1 MKALSFFN
9 AREICTIHK
18 LSEQLFIQLKGER
31 TVVMEDLRVL
41 EGKKITIYDIARE
54 AGVSP
59 ATVSR
64 VLTSNAKVKSDKLEA
79 VQAIIAKYNFR
90 PNALARGLTET
101 RRKVI
106 GIIMAD
112 VRNPYYAN
120 LFVACEQAARAKGY
134 SLLLENS
141 LGRQEIEE
149 QQLILMEEQR
159 VDAIILVGG
168 RADDLHSNEAFV
180 EKVNQVSNSI
190 PVILTGKLDGT
201 SCYQVRIDAIRTMD
215 LVMEHLIALGH
226 RDIALVGG
234 LNTVASSY
242 EKRKRYKQI
251 LAKYQIPC
259 RPEYYENY
267 GSYDYETGY
276 SQTEKLLALDNV
288 PTAVIGINDSASI
301 GAMNC
306 IQEHG
311 FRIPDDISVVGY
323 DNTHICNM
331 VTPKLTSIDY
341 NYDDFAEKLIAT
353 VEGVYSS
360 ASLPPLQLI
369 EPSLIIRKSTGAA
382 RH

>member
-1 MKALSFFN
+1 
-9 AREICTIHK
+9 
-18 LSEQLFIQLKGER
+18 
-31 TVVMEDLRVL
+31 MEDLRAV
-41 EGKKITIYDIARE
+41 EGRKITIYDIAKE

-64 VLTSNAKVKSDKLEA
+64 VLTNNARVGADKQRA

-90 PNALARGLTET
+90 PNALARGLSET

-120 LFVACEQAARAKGY
+120 LFVACEQAAREKGY

-141 LGRQEIEE
+141 LGQQKIEE
-149 QQLILMEEQR
+149 EQLDLMEEQR
-159 VDAIILVGG
+159 VDAVILVGG

-190 PVILTGKLDGT
+190 PVILTGRLDGT
-201 SCYQVRIDAIRTMD
+201 SCYQVRIDSIRTMD
-215 LVMEHLIALGH
+215 LVMEHLIGQGH

-234 LNTVASSY
+234 LDSVASSY

-251 LAKYQIPC
+251 LSKYQIPC
-259 RPEYYENY
+259 RSEYYENF
-267 GSYDYETGY
+267 GGYDYETGY
-276 SQTEKLLALDNV
+276 SCMEKLLALDRV
-288 PTAVIGINDSASI
+288 PTAVIGINDSASV

-311 FRIPDDISVVGY
+311 LKIPEDISVVGY
-323 DNTHICNM
+323 DNTFICNI
-331 VTPKLTSIDY
+331 VTPKLTSVDY
-341 NYDDFAEKLIAT
+341 NYNDFAEKLVAT
-353 VEGVYSS
+353 VEGIYSS

-369 EPSLIIRKSTGAA
+369 EPSLIVRGSTGAA
-382 RH
+382 SAAH

>member
-1 MKALSFFN
+1 
-9 AREICTIHK
+9 
-18 LSEQLFIQLKGER
+18 
-31 TVVMEDLRVL
+31 MEDLRAL

-64 VLTSNAKVKSDKLEA
+64 VLTNNARVKSDKWEA
-79 VQAIIAKYNFR
+79 VQAVIAKYNFR
-90 PNALARGLTET
+90 PNALARSLSET

-112 VRNPYYAN
+112 VRNPYYAK
-120 LFVACEQAARAKGY
+120 LFVACEQAAREKGY

-141 LGRQEIEE
+141 LGRQSIEE

-168 RADDLHSNEAFV
+168 RSDDLHSNEAFV
-180 EKVNQVSNSI
+180 EKVNQVCNSI

-201 SCYQVRIDAIRTMD
+201 SCYQVRIDAIKTMD
-215 LVMEHLIALGH
+215 LVMEHLLALGH
-226 RDIALVGG
+226 RDIALAGG
-234 LNTVASSY
+234 LDTVASSY

-251 LAKYQIPC
+251 LSKYQIPC
-259 RPEYYENY
+259 RPEYYENF

-276 SQTEKLLALDNV
+276 EQTARLLALNNV
-288 PTAVIGINDSASI
+288 PTAIIGINDSAAA

-311 FRIPDDISVVGY
+311 LRVPDDISVVGY
-323 DNTHICNM
+323 DNTLICNV

-341 NYDDFAEKLIAT
+341 NYDEFAKKLIAT
-353 VEGVYSS
+353 VDGVYDS
-360 ASLPPLQLI
+360 ALLPPLQLI
-369 EPSLIIRKSTGAA
+369 EPSLIIRGSTC
-382 RH
+382 RVRTQL

>member
-1 MKALSFFN
+1 
-9 AREICTIHK
+9 
-18 LSEQLFIQLKGER
+18 
-31 TVVMEDLRVL
+31 MEDLRAP

-64 VLTSNAKVKSDKLEA
+64 VLTNNARVRSDKWEA

-90 PNALARGLTET
+90 PNALARGLSET

-112 VRNPYYAN
+112 VRNSYYAN

-141 LGRQEIEE
+141 LGQQEIEE
-149 QQLILMEEQR
+149 QQLVLMEEQR

-168 RADDLHSNEAFV
+168 RSDDLHSNEAFV
-180 EKVNQVSNSI
+180 EKVNQVCNSI

-201 SCYQVRIDAIRTMD
+201 ACHQVRIDAIKTMD
-215 LVMEHLIALGH
+215 LVMEYLIGLGH

-267 GSYDYETGY
+267 GNYDYATGY
-276 SQTEKLLALDNV
+276 SQTQKLLALDNI
-288 PTAVIGINDSASI
+288 PTAVIGINDSAAA

-311 FRIPDDISVVGY
+311 FRIPEDISVVGY
-323 DNTHICNM
+323 DNTLICDV
-331 VTPKLTSIDY
+331 VTPRLTSIDY

-353 VEGVYSS
+353 VENVYNSIP
-360 ASLPPLQLI
+360 LPPLQLI
-369 EPSLIIRKSTGAA
+369 EPSLIVRGSTGAA
-382 RH
+382 RNCLL

>member
-1 MKALSFFN
+1 
-9 AREICTIHK
+9 
-18 LSEQLFIQLKGER
+18 
-31 TVVMEDLRVL
+31 MEDLRAI

-64 VLTSNAKVKSDKLEA
+64 VLTSNARVRSDKLAA
-79 VQAIIAKYNFR
+79 VQAVIAKYNFR
-90 PNALARGLTET
+90 PNALARSLSET

-112 VRNPYYAN
+112 VRNAYYAK

-141 LGRQEIEE
+141 LGQQSIEE

-168 RADDLHSNEAFV
+168 RTDDLYSNEDFV
-180 EKVNQVSNSI
+180 EKVNRVCNSI

-215 LVMEHLIALGH
+215 LVMDHLIALGH
-226 RDIALVGG
+226 RRIALAGG
-234 LNTVASSY
+234 LDSVASSY

-259 RPEYYENY
+259 RPEYYETF

-276 SQTEKLLALDNV
+276 SQTERLLALDDI
-288 PTAVIGINDSASI
+288 PTAVIGINDSAAV

-311 FRIPDDISVVGY
+311 YRVPEDISVVGY
-323 DNTHICNM
+323 DNTQICNM
-331 VTPKLTSIDY
+331 VTPKLTSVDY
-341 NYDDFAEKLIAT
+341 NYDDFADKLITT
-353 VEGVYSS
+353 VEGVYET

-369 EPSLIIRKSTGAA
+369 EPSLIIRGSTGPA
-382 RH
+382 REP